1 MVPLVINNRLRR
13 ATVIPVINTRRKIR
27 NISKLEKV
35 RLVIFSEEKQSQKE
49 NYERD
54 R

>member
-13 ATVIPVINTRRKIR
+13 ATVIPVVITRRKIR
-27 NISKLEKV
+27 NNSKLEKV
-35 RLVIFSEEKQSQKE
+35 RLAIFSKEKSQKE
-49 NYERD
+49 NCERD